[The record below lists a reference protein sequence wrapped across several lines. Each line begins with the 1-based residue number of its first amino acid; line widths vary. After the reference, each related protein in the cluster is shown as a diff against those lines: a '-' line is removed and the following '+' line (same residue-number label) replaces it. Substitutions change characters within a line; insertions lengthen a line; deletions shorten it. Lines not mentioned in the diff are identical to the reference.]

1 MYESKMKTKTYY
13 LVGIGGIGMSAIAR
27 YLKEE
32 GNYVFGYD
40 RVCTELTR
48 ELEREGMWI
57 VYEDDS
63 SHIANLNVDEVIYTP
78 AIPSD
83 SAILR
88 YIREKGIPIFKRS
101 EALGRITRGK
111 KTIAVAGTHGK
122 TTTAGLIAH
131 ILKNSHVG
139 CSAFLG
145 GISNNYSTNFLINH
159 KSDYVVV
166 EADEYDRSF
175 LRLSPFFSLITSIA
189 EDHLDIYG
197 NLDNLEQAFVQ
208 FANLTKENGRLFLK
222 KSLPVRIV
230 SKVSQST
237 YSLTDVNADY
247 YASNVR
253 VLDGTYYFDF
263 HTPESVY
270 HDMKMVYP
278 GRHNIENA
286 VASLSMAL
294 SLGVNECEFRES
306 LATFKGMKRRFDLRI
321 KTDKT
326 IYYDDYAHHPQEIE
340 ATVKSLKDLYP
351 DKRICGVFQPHLY
364 SRTRDF
370 ADEFAKSLELLDE
383 VVLLPIYPAREKP
396 ISGITSDTILGK
408 ISKQDKYYVEKE
420 QLLPLLKTL
429 QPELLV
435 TLGAGD
441 IDRFVEPITE
451 MIRADE

>member
-1 MYESKMKTKTYY
+1 MKARTYY

-32 GNYVFGYD
+32 GNNVFGYD
-40 RVCTELTR
+40 RVCTALTK
-48 ELEREGMWI
+48 ELEQEGVEI

-63 SHIANLNVDEVIYTP
+63 SHIATLNVDEVIYTP

-88 YIREKGIPIFKRS
+88 YVKEMAIPLFKRS

-122 TTTAGLIAH
+122 TTTAGLTAH
-131 ILKNSHVG
+131 ILKNSRIG

-159 KSDYVVV
+159 NSDYVVV

-197 NLDNLEQAFVQ
+197 NLDNLEQAFIQ
-208 FANLTKENGRLFLK
+208 FANLTDKNGRLFLK
-222 KSLPVRIV
+222 NNLPVKIESEV
-230 SKVSQST
+230 PETT
-237 YSLTDVNADY
+237 YSLTDVDADC
-247 YASNVR
+247 YASNIR
-253 VLDGTYYFDF
+253 VSEGTYYFDF
-263 HTPESVY
+263 HTPDKVY
-270 HDMKMVYP
+270 HDMKMTYP

-294 SLGVNECEFRES
+294 SLGVTECEFRGG

-340 ATVKSLKDLYP
+340 ATIKSLKELYP

-370 ADEFAKSLELLDE
+370 ADEFAQSLELLDNII
-383 VVLLPIYPAREKP
+383 LLPIYPAREEP
-396 ISGITSDTILGK
+396 IEGITSDTILGK
-408 ISKQDKYYVEKE
+408 IRKSSKYYVEKDR
-420 QLLPLLKTL
+420 LLPLLKTL

-451 MIRADE
+451 MIRENE

>member
-1 MYESKMKTKTYY
+1 MKTKTYY

-189 EDHLDIYG
+189 EDHLDIYE

-222 KSLPVRIV
+222 KSLPVKIV

-263 HTPESVY
+263 HTPENVY

>member
-1 MYESKMKTKTYY
+1 MKAKTYY

-32 GNYVFGYD
+32 GNNVFGYD
-40 RVCTELTR
+40 RVCTALTK
-48 ELEREGMWI
+48 ELEQEGVEI
-57 VYEDDS
+57 VYEDNS
-63 SHIANLNVDEVIYTP
+63 SHIATLNVDEVIYTP

-88 YIREKGIPIFKRS
+88 YVKEMAIPLFKRS

-122 TTTAGLIAH
+122 TTTAGLTAH
-131 ILKNSHVG
+131 ILKNSRIG

-159 KSDYVVV
+159 NSDYVVV

-197 NLDNLEQAFVQ
+197 NLDNLEQAFIQ
-208 FANLTKENGRLFLK
+208 FANLTDKNGRLFLK
-222 KSLPVRIV
+222 NNLPVKIESEV
-230 SKVSQST
+230 PETT
-237 YSLTDVNADY
+237 YSLTDVDADC
-247 YASNVR
+247 YASNIR
-253 VLDGTYYFDF
+253 VSEGTYYFDF
-263 HTPESVY
+263 HTPDKVY
-270 HDMKMVYP
+270 HDMKMTYP

-294 SLGVNECEFRES
+294 SLGVNECEFREG

-340 ATVKSLKDLYP
+340 ATIKSLKELYP

-370 ADEFAKSLELLDE
+370 AGEFAQSLELLDDII
-383 VVLLPIYPAREKP
+383 LLPIYPAREEP
-396 ISGITSDTILGK
+396 IEGITSDTILGK
-408 ISKQDKYYVEKE
+408 IRKSSKYYMEKDR
-420 QLLPLLKTL
+420 LLPLLKTL

-451 MIRADE
+451 MIRENE

>member
-1 MYESKMKTKTYY
+1 MKTKTYY

-340 ATVKSLKDLYP
+340 ATIKSLKELYP

>member
-1 MYESKMKTKTYY
+1 MKTKTYY

-101 EALGRITRGK
+101 EALGRITRDK

-122 TTTAGLIAH
+122 TTTAGLMAH

-253 VLDGTYYFDF
+253 VIEGAYYFDF
-263 HTPESVY
+263 HTPDNVY
-270 HDMKMVYP
+270 HDMKMLYP

-294 SLGVNECEFRES
+294 SLGVTECECRES
-306 LATFKGMKRRFDLRI
+306 LITFKGMKRRFDLRI

-340 ATVKSLKDLYP
+340 ATVTSLRELYP

-370 ADEFAKSLELLDE
+370 ADEFAKSLELLDD

-429 QPELLV
+429 QPELLL

>member
-1 MYESKMKTKTYY
+1 MKTKTYY

-451 MIRADE
+451 MIRSDE

>member
-1 MYESKMKTKTYY
+1 MKARTYY

-32 GNYVFGYD
+32 GNNVFGYD
-40 RVCTELTR
+40 RVCTALTK
-48 ELEREGMWI
+48 ELEQEGVEI

-63 SHIANLNVDEVIYTP
+63 SHIATLNVDEVIYTP

-88 YIREKGIPIFKRS
+88 YVKVMGIPLFKRS

-122 TTTAGLIAH
+122 TTTAGLTAH
-131 ILKNSHVG
+131 ILKNSRIG

-145 GISNNYSTNFLINH
+145 GISNNYSTNFLVNH
-159 KSDYVVV
+159 NSDYVVV

-197 NLDNLEQAFVQ
+197 NLDNLEQAFIQ
-208 FANLTKENGRLFLK
+208 FANLTDKNGRLFLK
-222 KSLPVRIV
+222 NNLPVKIESEV
-230 SKVSQST
+230 PETT
-237 YSLTDVNADY
+237 YSLTDVDADY
-247 YASNVR
+247 YASNIR
-253 VLDGTYYFDF
+253 VSEGAYYFDF
-263 HTPESVY
+263 HTPDKVY
-270 HDMKMVYP
+270 HDMKMTYP

-294 SLGVNECEFRES
+294 SLGMNECEFREG

-340 ATVKSLKDLYP
+340 ATIKSLKELYS

-370 ADEFAKSLELLDE
+370 AGEFAQSLELLDDII
-383 VVLLPIYPAREKP
+383 LLPIYPAREEP
-396 ISGITSDTILGK
+396 IEGITSDTILGK
-408 ISKQDKYYVEKE
+408 IRKSSKYYVEKDR
-420 QLLPLLKTL
+420 LLPLLKTL

-451 MIRADE
+451 MIRENE

>member
-1 MYESKMKTKTYY
+1 MKAKTYY

-32 GNYVFGYD
+32 GNNVFGYD
-40 RVCTELTR
+40 RVCTALTK
-48 ELEREGMWI
+48 ELEQEGVEI
-57 VYEDDS
+57 VYEDNS
-63 SHIANLNVDEVIYTP
+63 SHIATLNVDEVIYTP

-88 YIREKGIPIFKRS
+88 YVKEMGIPLFKRS

-122 TTTAGLIAH
+122 TTTAGLTAH
-131 ILKNSHVG
+131 ILKNSRIG

-145 GISNNYSTNFLINH
+145 GISNNYSTNFLVNH
-159 KSDYVVV
+159 NSDYVVV

-197 NLDNLEQAFVQ
+197 NLDNLEQAFIQ
-208 FANLTKENGRLFLK
+208 FANLTDKNGRLFLK
-222 KSLPVRIV
+222 NNLPVKIESEV
-230 SKVSQST
+230 PKTT
-237 YSLTDVNADY
+237 YSLTDVDTDY
-247 YASNVR
+247 YASNIR
-253 VLDGTYYFDF
+253 VSEGVYYFDF
-263 HTPESVY
+263 HTPDKVY
-270 HDMKMVYP
+270 HDMKMTYP

-294 SLGVNECEFRES
+294 SLGVNECEFREG

-340 ATVKSLKDLYP
+340 ATIKSLKELYP

-370 ADEFAKSLELLDE
+370 AGEFAQSLELLDDII
-383 VVLLPIYPAREKP
+383 LLPIYPAREEP
-396 ISGITSDTILGK
+396 IEGITSDTILGK
-408 ISKQDKYYVEKE
+408 IRKSSKYYVEKDR
-420 QLLPLLKTL
+420 LLPLLKTL

-451 MIRADE
+451 MIRENE

>member
-1 MYESKMKTKTYY
+1 MKAKTYY

-32 GNYVFGYD
+32 GNNVFGYD
-40 RVCTELTR
+40 RVCTALTK
-48 ELEREGMWI
+48 ELEQEGVEI

-63 SHIANLNVDEVIYTP
+63 SHIATLNVDEVIYTP

-88 YIREKGIPIFKRS
+88 YVKVMGIPLFKRS

-122 TTTAGLIAH
+122 TTTAGLTAH
-131 ILKNSHVG
+131 ILKNSRIG

-145 GISNNYSTNFLINH
+145 GISNNYSTNFLVNH
-159 KSDYVVV
+159 NSDYVVV

-197 NLDNLEQAFVQ
+197 NLDNLEQAFIQ
-208 FANLTKENGRLFLK
+208 FANLTDKNGRLFLK
-222 KSLPVRIV
+222 NNLPAKIESEVPET
-230 SKVSQST
+230 T
-237 YSLTDVNADY
+237 YSLTDVDADC
-247 YASNVR
+247 YASNIR
-253 VLDGTYYFDF
+253 VSEGAYYFDF
-263 HTPESVY
+263 HTPDKVY
-270 HDMKMVYP
+270 HDMKMTYP

-294 SLGVNECEFRES
+294 SLGVNECEFREG

-340 ATVKSLKDLYP
+340 ATIKSLKELYP

-370 ADEFAKSLELLDE
+370 AGEFAQSLELLDDII
-383 VVLLPIYPAREKP
+383 LLPIYPAREEP
-396 ISGITSDTILGK
+396 IEGITSDTILGK
-408 ISKQDKYYVEKE
+408 IRKSSKYYVEKDR
-420 QLLPLLKTL
+420 LLPLLKTL

-451 MIRADE
+451 MIRENE

>member
-1 MYESKMKTKTYY
+1 MKTKTYY

-441 IDRFVEPITE
+441 IDIFVEPITE

>member
-1 MYESKMKTKTYY
+1 MKAKTYY

-32 GNYVFGYD
+32 GNDVFGYD
-40 RVCTELTR
+40 RVCTALTK
-48 ELEREGMWI
+48 ELEQEGVEI

-63 SHIANLNVDEVIYTP
+63 SHIATLNVDEVIYTP

-83 SAILR
+83 SIILR
-88 YIREKGIPIFKRS
+88 YVKEMGIPLFKRS

-122 TTTAGLIAH
+122 TTTAGLTAH
-131 ILKNSHVG
+131 ILKSSRIG

-145 GISNNYSTNFLINH
+145 GISNNYSTNFLVNH
-159 KSDYVVV
+159 NSDYVVV

-197 NLDNLEQAFVQ
+197 NLDNLEQAFIQ
-208 FANLTKENGRLFLK
+208 FANLTDKNGRLFLK
-222 KSLPVRIV
+222 NNLPVKIESEV
-230 SKVSQST
+230 PETT
-237 YSLTDVNADY
+237 YSLTDVDADC
-247 YASNVR
+247 YASNIR
-253 VLDGTYYFDF
+253 VSEGAYYFDF
-263 HTPESVY
+263 HTPDKVY
-270 HDMKMVYP
+270 HDMKMTYP

-294 SLGVNECEFRES
+294 SLGVNECEFREG

-340 ATVKSLKDLYP
+340 ATIKSLKELYP

-370 ADEFAKSLELLDE
+370 AGEFAQSLELLDDII
-383 VVLLPIYPAREKP
+383 LLPIYPAREEP
-396 ISGITSDTILGK
+396 IEGITSDTILGK
-408 ISKQDKYYVEKE
+408 IRKSSKYYVEKDR
-420 QLLPLLKTL
+420 LLPLLKTL

-451 MIRADE
+451 MIRENE

>member
-1 MYESKMKTKTYY
+1 MKTKTYY

-197 NLDNLEQAFVQ
+197 NLDNLKQAFVQ

>member
-1 MYESKMKTKTYY
+1 MKAKTYY

-32 GNYVFGYD
+32 GNNVFGYD
-40 RVCTELTR
+40 RVCTALTK
-48 ELEREGMWI
+48 ELEQEGVEI

-63 SHIANLNVDEVIYTP
+63 SHIATLNVDEVIYTP

-88 YIREKGIPIFKRS
+88 YVKVMGIPLFKRS

-122 TTTAGLIAH
+122 TTTVGLTAH
-131 ILKNSHVG
+131 ILKNSRIG

-145 GISNNYSTNFLINH
+145 GISNNYSTNFLVNH
-159 KSDYVVV
+159 NSDYVVV

-197 NLDNLEQAFVQ
+197 NLDNLEQAFIQ
-208 FANLTKENGRLFLK
+208 FANLTDKNGRLFLK
-222 KSLPVRIV
+222 NNLPVKIESEV
-230 SKVSQST
+230 PETT
-237 YSLTDVNADY
+237 YSLTDVDADY
-247 YASNVR
+247 YASNIR
-253 VLDGTYYFDF
+253 VSEGAYYFDF
-263 HTPESVY
+263 HTPDKVY
-270 HDMKMVYP
+270 HDMKMTYP

-294 SLGVNECEFRES
+294 SLGVNECEFREG

-340 ATVKSLKDLYP
+340 ATIKSLKELYP

-370 ADEFAKSLELLDE
+370 AGEFAQSLELMDDII
-383 VVLLPIYPAREKP
+383 LLPIYPAREEP
-396 ISGITSDTILGK
+396 IEGITSDTILGK
-408 ISKQDKYYVEKE
+408 IRKSSKYYVEKDR
-420 QLLPLLKTL
+420 LLPLLKTL

-451 MIRADE
+451 MIRENE

>member
-1 MYESKMKTKTYY
+1 MKTKTYY

-253 VLDGTYYFDF
+253 VFDGTYYFDF

>member
-1 MYESKMKTKTYY
+1 MKARTYY

-32 GNYVFGYD
+32 GNNIFGYD
-40 RVCTELTR
+40 RVCTALTK
-48 ELEREGMWI
+48 ELEQEGVEI

-63 SHIANLNVDEVIYTP
+63 SHIATLNVDEVIYTP
-78 AIPSD
+78 AISSD

-88 YIREKGIPIFKRS
+88 YVKVMGIPLFKRS

-122 TTTAGLIAH
+122 TTTAGLTAH
-131 ILKNSHVG
+131 ILKNSRIG

-145 GISNNYSTNFLINH
+145 GISNNYSTNFLVNH
-159 KSDYVVV
+159 NSDYVVV

-197 NLDNLEQAFVQ
+197 NLDNLEQAFIQ
-208 FANLTKENGRLFLK
+208 FANLTDKNGRLFLK
-222 KSLPVRIV
+222 NNLPVKIESEV
-230 SKVSQST
+230 PETT
-237 YSLTDVNADY
+237 YSLTDVDADY
-247 YASNVR
+247 YASNIR
-253 VLDGTYYFDF
+253 VSEGAYYFDF
-263 HTPESVY
+263 HTPDKVY
-270 HDMKMVYP
+270 HDMKMTYP

-286 VASLSMAL
+286 VASLSIAL
-294 SLGVNECEFRES
+294 SLGVNECEFREG

-340 ATVKSLKDLYP
+340 ATIKSLKELYP

-370 ADEFAKSLELLDE
+370 AGEFAQSLELLDDII
-383 VVLLPIYPAREKP
+383 LLPIYPAREEP
-396 ISGITSDTILGK
+396 IEGITSDTILGK
-408 ISKQDKYYVEKE
+408 IRKSSKYYVEKDR
-420 QLLPLLKTL
+420 LLPLLKTL

-441 IDRFVEPITE
+441 IDRFVEPIIE
-451 MIRADE
+451 MIRENE

>member
-1 MYESKMKTKTYY
+1 MKTKTYY

-197 NLDNLEQAFVQ
+197 NLDNLEQAFIQ

-451 MIRADE
+451 MIRVDE

>member
-1 MYESKMKTKTYY
+1 MKARTYY

-32 GNYVFGYD
+32 GNNVFGYD
-40 RVCTELTR
+40 RVCTALTK
-48 ELEREGMWI
+48 ELEQEGVEI

-63 SHIANLNVDEVIYTP
+63 SHIATLNVDEVIYTP

-88 YIREKGIPIFKRS
+88 YVKVMGIPLFKRS

-122 TTTAGLIAH
+122 TTTAGLTAH
-131 ILKNSHVG
+131 ILKNSRIG

-145 GISNNYSTNFLINH
+145 GISNNYSTNFLVNH
-159 KSDYVVV
+159 NSDYVVV

-197 NLDNLEQAFVQ
+197 NLDDLEQAFIQ
-208 FANLTKENGRLFLK
+208 FANLTDKNGRLFLK
-222 KSLPVRIV
+222 NNLPVKIESEV
-230 SKVSQST
+230 PETT
-237 YSLTDVNADY
+237 YSLTDVDADY
-247 YASNVR
+247 YASNIR
-253 VLDGTYYFDF
+253 VSEGAYYFDF
-263 HTPESVY
+263 HTPDKVY
-270 HDMKMVYP
+270 HDMKMTYP

-294 SLGVNECEFRES
+294 SLGVNECEFREG

-340 ATVKSLKDLYP
+340 ATIKSLKELYP

-370 ADEFAKSLELLDE
+370 AGEFAQSLELLDDII
-383 VVLLPIYPAREKP
+383 LLPIYPAREEP
-396 ISGITSDTILGK
+396 IEGITSDTILGK
-408 ISKQDKYYVEKE
+408 IRKSSKYYVEKDR
-420 QLLPLLKTL
+420 LLPLLKTL

-451 MIRADE
+451 MIRENE

>member
-1 MYESKMKTKTYY
+1 MKTKTYY

-166 EADEYDRSF
+166 EADEYDSSF
-175 LRLSPFFSLITSIA
+175 LSSA
-189 EDHLDIYG
+189 
-197 NLDNLEQAFVQ
+197 
-208 FANLTKENGRLFLK
+208 
-222 KSLPVRIV
+222 
-230 SKVSQST
+230 
-237 YSLTDVNADY
+237 
-247 YASNVR
+247 
-253 VLDGTYYFDF
+253 
-263 HTPESVY
+263 
-270 HDMKMVYP
+270 
-278 GRHNIENA
+278 
-286 VASLSMAL
+286 
-294 SLGVNECEFRES
+294 LGVKR
-306 LATFKGMKRRFDLRI
+306 TRRFLI
-321 KTDKT
+321 
-326 IYYDDYAHHPQEIE
+326 
-340 ATVKSLKDLYP
+340 
-351 DKRICGVFQPHLY
+351 
-364 SRTRDF
+364 
-370 ADEFAKSLELLDE
+370 SLELTSSAFSCPTELKE
-383 VVLLPIYPAREKP
+383 SLNIPNLFSLMRLELFRYCGILSKKLSITAT
-396 ISGITSDTILGK
+396 ISAGVSVQDLEIFLANALTS
-408 ISKQDKYYVEKE
+408 ISSPYS
-420 QLLPLLKTL
+420 
-429 QPELLV
+429 
-435 TLGAGD
+435 
-441 IDRFVEPITE
+441 
-451 MIRADE
+451 ADA

>member
-1 MYESKMKTKTYY
+1 MKARTYY

-32 GNYVFGYD
+32 GNNVFGYD
-40 RVCTELTR
+40 RVCTALTK
-48 ELEREGMWI
+48 ELEQEGVEI

-63 SHIANLNVDEVIYTP
+63 SHIATLNVDEVIYTP

-88 YIREKGIPIFKRS
+88 YVKVMGIPLFKRS

-122 TTTAGLIAH
+122 TTTAGLTAH
-131 ILKNSHVG
+131 ILKNSRIG

-145 GISNNYSTNFLINH
+145 GISNNYSTNFLVNH
-159 KSDYVVV
+159 NSDYVVV

-197 NLDNLEQAFVQ
+197 NLDNLEQAFIQ
-208 FANLTKENGRLFLK
+208 FANLTDKNGRLFLK
-222 KSLPVRIV
+222 NNLPVKIESEV
-230 SKVSQST
+230 PETT
-237 YSLTDVNADY
+237 YSLTDVDADY
-247 YASNVR
+247 YASNIR
-253 VLDGTYYFDF
+253 VSEGAYYFDF
-263 HTPESVY
+263 HTPDKVY
-270 HDMKMVYP
+270 HDMKMTYP

-294 SLGVNECEFRES
+294 SLGVNECEFREG
-306 LATFKGMKRRFDLRI
+306 LAIFKGMKRRFDLRI

-340 ATVKSLKDLYP
+340 ATIKSLKELYP

-370 ADEFAKSLELLDE
+370 AGEFAQSLELLDDII
-383 VVLLPIYPAREKP
+383 LLPIYPAREEP
-396 ISGITSDTILGK
+396 IEGITSDTILGK
-408 ISKQDKYYVEKE
+408 IRKSSKYYVEKDR
-420 QLLPLLKTL
+420 LLPLLKTL

-451 MIRADE
+451 MIRENE

>member
-1 MYESKMKTKTYY
+1 M
-13 LVGIGGIGMSAIAR
+13 
-27 YLKEE
+27 
-32 GNYVFGYD
+32 
-40 RVCTELTR
+40 
-48 ELEREGMWI
+48 
-57 VYEDDS
+57 
-63 SHIANLNVDEVIYTP
+63 
-78 AIPSD
+78 
-83 SAILR
+83 
-88 YIREKGIPIFKRS
+88 
-101 EALGRITRGK
+101 
-111 KTIAVAGTHGK
+111 
-122 TTTAGLIAH
+122 
-131 ILKNSHVG
+131 
-139 CSAFLG
+139 
-145 GISNNYSTNFLINH
+145 
-159 KSDYVVV
+159 
-166 EADEYDRSF
+166 
-175 LRLSPFFSLITSIA
+175 
-189 EDHLDIYG
+189 
-197 NLDNLEQAFVQ
+197 
-208 FANLTKENGRLFLK
+208 
-222 KSLPVRIV
+222 RIV

>member
-1 MYESKMKTKTYY
+1 MKTKTYY

-83 SAILR
+83 SEILR

-101 EALGRITRGK
+101 EALGRITRDK

-122 TTTAGLIAH
+122 TTTAGLMAH

-253 VLDGTYYFDF
+253 VIEGAYYFDF
-263 HTPESVY
+263 HTPDNVY
-270 HDMKMVYP
+270 HDMKMLYP

-340 ATVKSLKDLYP
+340 ATVTSLRELYP
-351 DKRICGVFQPHLY
+351 NKRICGVFQPHLY

-370 ADEFAKSLELLDE
+370 ADEFAKSLELLDD

-408 ISKQDKYYVEKE
+408 ISKQDKYYVKKE

-429 QPELLV
+429 QPELLL

>member
-1 MYESKMKTKTYY
+1 MKAKTYY

-32 GNYVFGYD
+32 GNNVFGYD
-40 RVCTELTR
+40 RGCTALTK
-48 ELEREGMWI
+48 ELEQEGVEI
-57 VYEDDS
+57 VYEDNS
-63 SHIANLNVDEVIYTP
+63 SHIATLNVDEVIYTP

-88 YIREKGIPIFKRS
+88 YVKEMGIPLFKRS

-122 TTTAGLIAH
+122 TTTAGLTAH
-131 ILKNSHVG
+131 ILKNSRIG

-145 GISNNYSTNFLINH
+145 GISNNYSTNFLVNH
-159 KSDYVVV
+159 NSDYVVV

-197 NLDNLEQAFVQ
+197 NLDNLEQAFIQ
-208 FANLTKENGRLFLK
+208 FANLTDKNGRLFLK
-222 KSLPVRIV
+222 NNLPVKIESEV
-230 SKVSQST
+230 PKTT
-237 YSLTDVNADY
+237 YSLTDVDTDY
-247 YASNVR
+247 YASNIR
-253 VLDGTYYFDF
+253 VSEGAYYFDF
-263 HTPESVY
+263 HTPDKVY
-270 HDMKMVYP
+270 HDMKMTYP

-294 SLGVNECEFRES
+294 SLGVNECEFREG

-340 ATVKSLKDLYP
+340 ATIKSLKELYP

-370 ADEFAKSLELLDE
+370 AGEFAQSLELLDDII
-383 VVLLPIYPAREKP
+383 LLPIYPAREEP
-396 ISGITSDTILGK
+396 IEGITSDTILGK
-408 ISKQDKYYVEKE
+408 IRKSSKYYVEKDR
-420 QLLPLLKTL
+420 LLPLLKTL

-451 MIRADE
+451 MIRENE

>member
-1 MYESKMKTKTYY
+1 MKAKTYY

-32 GNYVFGYD
+32 GNNVFGYD
-40 RVCTELTR
+40 RVCTALTK
-48 ELEREGMWI
+48 ELEQEGVEI
-57 VYEDDS
+57 VYEDNS
-63 SHIANLNVDEVIYTP
+63 SHIATLNVDEVIYTP

-83 SAILR
+83 SVILR
-88 YIREKGIPIFKRS
+88 YVKEMGIPLFKRS

-122 TTTAGLIAH
+122 TTTAGLTAH
-131 ILKNSHVG
+131 ILKNSRIG

-159 KSDYVVV
+159 NSDYVVV

-197 NLDNLEQAFVQ
+197 NLDNLEQAFIQ
-208 FANLTKENGRLFLK
+208 FANLTDKNGRLFLK
-222 KSLPVRIV
+222 NNLPVKIESEV
-230 SKVSQST
+230 PETT
-237 YSLTDVNADY
+237 YSLTDVDADC
-247 YASNVR
+247 YASNIR
-253 VLDGTYYFDF
+253 VSEGTYYFDF
-263 HTPESVY
+263 HTPDKVY
-270 HDMKMVYP
+270 HDMKMTYP

-294 SLGVNECEFRES
+294 SLGVNECEFREG

-340 ATVKSLKDLYP
+340 ATIKSLKELYP

-370 ADEFAKSLELLDE
+370 AGEFAQSLELLDDII
-383 VVLLPIYPAREKP
+383 LLPIYPAREEP
-396 ISGITSDTILGK
+396 IEGITSDTILGK
-408 ISKQDKYYVEKE
+408 IRKSSKYYMEKDR
-420 QLLPLLKTL
+420 LLPFLKTL

-451 MIRADE
+451 MIRENE

>member
-1 MYESKMKTKTYY
+1 MKARTYY

-32 GNYVFGYD
+32 GNNVFGYD
-40 RVCTELTR
+40 RVCTALTK
-48 ELEREGMWI
+48 ELEQEGVEI

-63 SHIANLNVDEVIYTP
+63 SHIATLNVDEVIYTP

-88 YIREKGIPIFKRS
+88 YVKVMGIPLFKRS

-111 KTIAVAGTHGK
+111 KTIAVASTHGK
-122 TTTAGLIAH
+122 TTTAGLTAY
-131 ILKNSHVG
+131 ILKNSRIG

-145 GISNNYSTNFLINH
+145 GISNNYSTNFLVNH
-159 KSDYVVV
+159 NSDYVVV

-197 NLDNLEQAFVQ
+197 NLDNLEQAFIQ
-208 FANLTKENGRLFLK
+208 FANLTDKNGRLFLK
-222 KSLPVRIV
+222 NNLPVKIESEV
-230 SKVSQST
+230 PETT
-237 YSLTDVNADY
+237 YSLTDVDADY
-247 YASNVR
+247 YASNIR
-253 VLDGTYYFDF
+253 VSEGAYYFDF
-263 HTPESVY
+263 HTPDKVY
-270 HDMKMVYP
+270 HDMKMAYP

-294 SLGVNECEFRES
+294 SLGVNECEFREG

-340 ATVKSLKDLYP
+340 ATIKSLKELYP

-370 ADEFAKSLELLDE
+370 AGEFAQSLELLDDII
-383 VVLLPIYPAREKP
+383 LLPIYPAREEP
-396 ISGITSDTILGK
+396 IEGITSDTILGK
-408 ISKQDKYYVEKE
+408 IRKSSKYYVEKDR
-420 QLLPLLKTL
+420 LLPLLKTL

-451 MIRADE
+451 MIRENE

>member
-1 MYESKMKTKTYY
+1 MKARTYY

-32 GNYVFGYD
+32 GNNVFGYD
-40 RVCTELTR
+40 RVCTALTK
-48 ELEREGMWI
+48 ELEQEGVEI

-63 SHIANLNVDEVIYTP
+63 SHIATLNVDEVIYTP

-88 YIREKGIPIFKRS
+88 YVKEMSIPLFKRS

-122 TTTAGLIAH
+122 TTTAGLTAH
-131 ILKNSHVG
+131 ILKSSRIG

-159 KSDYVVV
+159 NSDYVVV

-197 NLDNLEQAFVQ
+197 NLDNLEQAFIQ
-208 FANLTKENGRLFLK
+208 FANLTDKNGRLFLK
-222 KSLPVRIV
+222 NNLPVKIESEV
-230 SKVSQST
+230 PETT
-237 YSLTDVNADY
+237 YSLTDVDADY
-247 YASNVR
+247 YASNIR
-253 VLDGTYYFDF
+253 VSEGAYYFDF
-263 HTPESVY
+263 HTPDKVY
-270 HDMKMVYP
+270 HDMKMTYP

-294 SLGVNECEFRES
+294 SLGVNECEFREG

-340 ATVKSLKDLYP
+340 ATIKSLKELYP

-370 ADEFAKSLELLDE
+370 AGEFAQSLELLDDII
-383 VVLLPIYPAREKP
+383 LLPIYPAREEP
-396 ISGITSDTILGK
+396 IEGITSDTILGK
-408 ISKQDKYYVEKE
+408 MRKSSKYYVEKDR
-420 QLLPLLKTL
+420 LLPLLKTL

-451 MIRADE
+451 MIRENE

>member
-1 MYESKMKTKTYY
+1 MKTKTYY

-263 HTPESVY
+263 HTPKSVY

>member
-1 MYESKMKTKTYY
+1 MKAKTYY

-32 GNYVFGYD
+32 GNNVFGYD
-40 RVCTELTR
+40 RVCTALTK
-48 ELEREGMWI
+48 ELEQEGVEI
-57 VYEDDS
+57 VYEDNS
-63 SHIANLNVDEVIYTP
+63 SHIATLNVDEVIYTP

-88 YIREKGIPIFKRS
+88 YVREMGIPLFKRS
-101 EALGRITRGK
+101 EALGRITRRK

-122 TTTAGLIAH
+122 TTTAGLTAH
-131 ILKNSHVG
+131 ILKNSRIG

-145 GISNNYSTNFLINH
+145 GISNNYSTNFLVNH
-159 KSDYVVV
+159 NSDYVVV

-197 NLDNLEQAFVQ
+197 NLDNLEQAFIQ
-208 FANLTKENGRLFLK
+208 FANLTDKNGRLFLK
-222 KSLPVRIV
+222 NNLPVKIESEV
-230 SKVSQST
+230 PKTT
-237 YSLTDVNADY
+237 YSLTDVDADC
-247 YASNVR
+247 YASNIR
-253 VLDGTYYFDF
+253 VSEGTYYFDF
-263 HTPESVY
+263 HTPDKVY
-270 HDMKMVYP
+270 HDMKMTYP

-294 SLGVNECEFRES
+294 SLGVNECEFRKG

-340 ATVKSLKDLYP
+340 ATIKSLKELYP

-370 ADEFAKSLELLDE
+370 AGEFAQSLELLDDII
-383 VVLLPIYPAREKP
+383 LLPIYPAREEP
-396 ISGITSDTILGK
+396 IEGITSDTILGK
-408 ISKQDKYYVEKE
+408 IRKSSKYYMEKDR
-420 QLLPLLKTL
+420 LLPFLKTL

-451 MIRADE
+451 MIRENE

>member
-1 MYESKMKTKTYY
+1 MKARTYY

-32 GNYVFGYD
+32 GNNVFGYD
-40 RVCTELTR
+40 RVCTALTK
-48 ELEREGMWI
+48 ELEQEGVEI

-63 SHIANLNVDEVIYTP
+63 SHIATLNVDEVIYTP

-88 YIREKGIPIFKRS
+88 YVKVMGIPLFKRS

-122 TTTAGLIAH
+122 TTTAGLTAH
-131 ILKNSHVG
+131 ILKNSRIG

-145 GISNNYSTNFLINH
+145 GISNNYSTNFLVNH
-159 KSDYVVV
+159 NSDYVVV

-197 NLDNLEQAFVQ
+197 NLDNLEQAFIQ
-208 FANLTKENGRLFLK
+208 FANLTDKNGRLFLK
-222 KSLPVRIV
+222 NNLLVKIESEVPET
-230 SKVSQST
+230 T
-237 YSLTDVNADY
+237 YSLTDVDADC
-247 YASNVR
+247 YASNIR
-253 VLDGTYYFDF
+253 VSEGAYYFDF
-263 HTPESVY
+263 HTPDKVY
-270 HDMKMVYP
+270 HDMKMTYP

-286 VASLSMAL
+286 VASLSIAL
-294 SLGVNECEFRES
+294 SLGVNECEFREG

-340 ATVKSLKDLYP
+340 ATIKSLKELYP

-370 ADEFAKSLELLDE
+370 AGEFAQSLELLDDII
-383 VVLLPIYPAREKP
+383 LLPIYPAREEP
-396 ISGITSDTILGK
+396 IEGITSDTILGK
-408 ISKQDKYYVEKE
+408 IRKSSKYYVEKDR
-420 QLLPLLKTL
+420 LLPLLKTL

-451 MIRADE
+451 MIRENE

>member
-1 MYESKMKTKTYY
+1 MKARTYY

-32 GNYVFGYD
+32 GNNVFGYD
-40 RVCTELTR
+40 RVCTALTK
-48 ELEREGMWI
+48 ELEQEGVEI

-63 SHIANLNVDEVIYTP
+63 SHIATLNVDEVIYTP

-88 YIREKGIPIFKRS
+88 YVKVMGIPLFKRS
-101 EALGRITRGK
+101 EALGRITRGR

-122 TTTAGLIAH
+122 TTTAGLTAH
-131 ILKNSHVG
+131 ILKNSRIG

-145 GISNNYSTNFLINH
+145 GISNNYSTNFLVNH
-159 KSDYVVV
+159 NSDYVVV

-197 NLDNLEQAFVQ
+197 NLDNLEQAFIQ
-208 FANLTKENGRLFLK
+208 FANLTDKNGRLFLK
-222 KSLPVRIV
+222 NNLPVKIESEV
-230 SKVSQST
+230 PETT
-237 YSLTDVNADY
+237 YSLTDVDADC
-247 YASNVR
+247 YASNIR
-253 VLDGTYYFDF
+253 VSEGAYYFDF
-263 HTPESVY
+263 HTPDKVY
-270 HDMKMVYP
+270 HDMKMTYP

-294 SLGVNECEFRES
+294 SLGVNECEFREG

-340 ATVKSLKDLYP
+340 ATIKSLKELYP

-370 ADEFAKSLELLDE
+370 AGEFAQSLELLDDII
-383 VVLLPIYPAREKP
+383 LLPIYPAREEP
-396 ISGITSDTILGK
+396 IEGITSDTILGK
-408 ISKQDKYYVEKE
+408 IRKSSKYYVEKDR
-420 QLLPLLKTL
+420 LLPLLKTL

-451 MIRADE
+451 MIRENE

>member
-1 MYESKMKTKTYY
+1 MKAKTYY

-32 GNYVFGYD
+32 GNNVFGYD
-40 RVCTELTR
+40 RVCTALTK
-48 ELEREGMWI
+48 ELEQEGVEI

-63 SHIANLNVDEVIYTP
+63 SHIATLNVDEVIYTP

-83 SAILR
+83 SVILR
-88 YIREKGIPIFKRS
+88 YVKEMGIPLFKRS

-122 TTTAGLIAH
+122 TTTAGLTAH
-131 ILKNSHVG
+131 ILKSSRIG

-145 GISNNYSTNFLINH
+145 GISNNYSTNFLVNH
-159 KSDYVVV
+159 NSDYVVV

-197 NLDNLEQAFVQ
+197 NLDNLEQAFIQ
-208 FANLTKENGRLFLK
+208 FANLTDKNGRLFLK
-222 KSLPVRIV
+222 NNLPVKIESEV
-230 SKVSQST
+230 PETT
-237 YSLTDVNADY
+237 YSLTDVDADC
-247 YASNVR
+247 YASNIR
-253 VLDGTYYFDF
+253 VSEGAYYFDF
-263 HTPESVY
+263 HTPDKVY
-270 HDMKMVYP
+270 HDMKMTYP

-286 VASLSMAL
+286 VASLSIAL
-294 SLGVNECEFRES
+294 SLGVNECEFREG

-340 ATVKSLKDLYP
+340 ATIKSLKELYP

-370 ADEFAKSLELLDE
+370 AGEFAQSLELLDDII
-383 VVLLPIYPAREKP
+383 LLPIYPAREEP
-396 ISGITSDTILGK
+396 IEGITSDTILGK
-408 ISKQDKYYVEKE
+408 IRKSSKYYVEKDR
-420 QLLPLLKTL
+420 LLPLLKTL

-451 MIRADE
+451 MIRENE

>member
-1 MYESKMKTKTYY
+1 MKTKTYY

-27 YLKEE
+27 YLKED

>member
-1 MYESKMKTKTYY
+1 MKARTYY
-13 LVGIGGIGMSAIAR
+13 LIGIGGIGMSAIAR

-32 GNYVFGYD
+32 GNNVFGYD
-40 RVCTELTR
+40 RVCTALTK
-48 ELEREGMWI
+48 ELEQEGVEI

-63 SHIANLNVDEVIYTP
+63 SHIATLNVDEVIYTP
-78 AIPSD
+78 AISSD

-88 YIREKGIPIFKRS
+88 YVKVMGIPLFKRS

-122 TTTAGLIAH
+122 TTTAGLTAH
-131 ILKNSHVG
+131 ILKNSRIG

-145 GISNNYSTNFLINH
+145 GISNNYSTNFLVNH
-159 KSDYVVV
+159 NSDYVVV

-197 NLDNLEQAFVQ
+197 NLDNLEQAFIQ
-208 FANLTKENGRLFLK
+208 FANLTDKNGRLFLK
-222 KSLPVRIV
+222 NNLPVKIESEV
-230 SKVSQST
+230 PKTT
-237 YSLTDVNADY
+237 YSLTDVDTDY
-247 YASNVR
+247 YASNIR
-253 VLDGTYYFDF
+253 VSEGAYYFDF
-263 HTPESVY
+263 HTPDKVY
-270 HDMKMVYP
+270 HDMKMTYP

-294 SLGVNECEFRES
+294 SLGVNECEFREG

-340 ATVKSLKDLYP
+340 ATIKSLKELYP

-370 ADEFAKSLELLDE
+370 AGEFAQSLELLDDII
-383 VVLLPIYPAREKP
+383 LLPIYPAREEP
-396 ISGITSDTILGK
+396 IEGITSDTILGK
-408 ISKQDKYYVEKE
+408 IRKSSKYYVEKDR
-420 QLLPLLKTL
+420 LLPLLKTL

-451 MIRADE
+451 MIRENE

>member
-1 MYESKMKTKTYY
+1 MKARTYY

-32 GNYVFGYD
+32 GNNVFGYD
-40 RVCTELTR
+40 RVCTALTK
-48 ELEREGMWI
+48 ELEQEGVEI

-63 SHIANLNVDEVIYTP
+63 SHIATLNVDEVIYTP

-88 YIREKGIPIFKRS
+88 YVKVMGIPLFKRS

-122 TTTAGLIAH
+122 TTTAGLTAH
-131 ILKNSHVG
+131 ILKNSRIG

-159 KSDYVVV
+159 NSDYVVV

-197 NLDNLEQAFVQ
+197 NLDNLEQAFIQ
-208 FANLTKENGRLFLK
+208 FANLTDKNGRLFLK
-222 KSLPVRIV
+222 NNLPAKIESEVPET
-230 SKVSQST
+230 T
-237 YSLTDVNADY
+237 YSLTDVDADC
-247 YASNVR
+247 YASNIR
-253 VLDGTYYFDF
+253 VSEGAYYFDF
-263 HTPESVY
+263 HTPDKVY
-270 HDMKMVYP
+270 HDMKMTYP

-294 SLGVNECEFRES
+294 SLGVNECEFREG

-340 ATVKSLKDLYP
+340 ATIKSLKELYP

-370 ADEFAKSLELLDE
+370 AGEFAQSLELLDDII
-383 VVLLPIYPAREKP
+383 LLPIYPAREEP
-396 ISGITSDTILGK
+396 IEGITSDTILGK
-408 ISKQDKYYVEKE
+408 IRKSSKYYVEKDR
-420 QLLPLLKTL
+420 LLPLLKTL

-451 MIRADE
+451 MIRENE

>member
-1 MYESKMKTKTYY
+1 MKAKTYY

-32 GNYVFGYD
+32 GNNVFGYD
-40 RVCTELTR
+40 RVCTALTK
-48 ELEREGMWI
+48 ELEQEGVEI
-57 VYEDDS
+57 VYEDNS
-63 SHIANLNVDEVIYTP
+63 SHIATLNVDEVIYTP

-88 YIREKGIPIFKRS
+88 YVKVMGIPLFKRS

-122 TTTAGLIAH
+122 TTTAGLTAH
-131 ILKNSHVG
+131 ILKNSRIG

-145 GISNNYSTNFLINH
+145 GISNNYSTNFLVNH
-159 KSDYVVV
+159 NSDYVVV

-197 NLDNLEQAFVQ
+197 NLDNLEQAFIQ
-208 FANLTKENGRLFLK
+208 FANLTDKNGRLFLK
-222 KSLPVRIV
+222 NNLPAKIESEVPET
-230 SKVSQST
+230 T
-237 YSLTDVNADY
+237 YSLTDVDADY
-247 YASNVR
+247 YASNIR
-253 VLDGTYYFDF
+253 VSEGAYYFDF
-263 HTPESVY
+263 HTPDKVY
-270 HDMKMVYP
+270 HDMKMTYP

-294 SLGVNECEFRES
+294 SLGVNECEFREG

-340 ATVKSLKDLYP
+340 ATIKSLKELYP

-370 ADEFAKSLELLDE
+370 AGEFAQSLELLDDII
-383 VVLLPIYPAREKP
+383 LLPIYPAREEP
-396 ISGITSDTILGK
+396 IEGITSDTILGK
-408 ISKQDKYYVEKE
+408 IRKSSKYYVEKDR
-420 QLLPLLKTL
+420 LLPLLKTL

-451 MIRADE
+451 MIRENE